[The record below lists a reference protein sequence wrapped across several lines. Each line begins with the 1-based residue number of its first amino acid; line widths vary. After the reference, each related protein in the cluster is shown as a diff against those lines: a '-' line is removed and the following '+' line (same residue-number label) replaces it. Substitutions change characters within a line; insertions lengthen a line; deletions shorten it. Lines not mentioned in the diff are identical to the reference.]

1 MNKRI
6 IKKIQKAKTLSVK
19 TTSKHSAEESKRVV
33 SDKNIKKVESLT
45 VPKKVKIGKKAARK
59 TASKKKT
66 AGAKLLRTKT
76 AQTKRAQK
84 RVVAQEQTKKLPPP
98 PIPEGGKEVIANY
111 RIHGDID
118 GTFDGI
124 KGQHGMESAL
134 NRISYENPEIAA
146 LIQEYKELVGNNP
159 GDMRELGRLFVEYY
173 FDPRKDKKGKT
184 QYLSYDENLWAIY
197 ESGAAQFIVALKDA
211 IAARKEDL
219 EEYDYGW

>member
-19 TTSKHSAEESKRVV
+19 TTRKHSVEESKRVV

-84 RVVAQEQTKKLPPP
+84 RVAAQEQAKKLPPP
-98 PIPEGGKEVIANY
+98 PIPEGGKKVEVSYHVN
-111 RIHGDID
+111 GDLD
-118 GTFDGI
+118 GAFAGV
-124 KGQHGMESAL
+124 KGQHGIESAL

-173 FDPRKDKKGKT
+173 FDPRKNERGQT
-184 QYLSYDENLWAIY
+184 SYLSYEENLWAVY
-197 ESGAAQFIVALKDA
+197 EDGATQFIIALRDVVA
-211 IAARKEDL
+211 RRREDL
-219 EEYDYGW
+219 EQYDYGW